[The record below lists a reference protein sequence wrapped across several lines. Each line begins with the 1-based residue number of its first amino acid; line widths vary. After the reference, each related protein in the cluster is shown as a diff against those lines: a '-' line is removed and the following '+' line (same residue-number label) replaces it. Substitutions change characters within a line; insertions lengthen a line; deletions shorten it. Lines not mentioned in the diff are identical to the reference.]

1 MEELRLSL
9 KGKEVKVFLE
19 TVEGNEETFI
29 LRELTGKTRDDYL
42 TSNAARMR
50 FGENG
55 KVAGVKSFDGLQS
68 SLLARCMFTEA
79 GDLVTAKTIQGFPAS
94 AVTALFEKAQEL
106 NALDV
111 KGDEAAKKE

>member
-9 KGKEVKVFLE
+9 KGKEIKVVLE
-19 TVEGNEETFI
+19 TVEGSEDTFT

-50 FGENG
+50 FNEDG
-55 KVAGVKSFDGLQS
+55 KVTGVKSFDGLQS
-68 SLLARCMFTEA
+68 SLLSRCMFTET
-79 GDLVTAKTIQGFPAS
+79 GDLVSAKIIQGFPAS